1 MADDA
6 KLFQSELEPQRN
18 ADSSSLFKPGE
29 KPDTSL
35 NVSRGAIRAPSPDPS
50 LLSVDDTVQLGR
62 SASHVSGHGHAS
74 RSPAPRRT
82 LRGRVHQSWVK
93 NKGLALVLIA
103 QLFGTLMNVTTR
115 MLEMEGND
123 GKGYHPFH
131 ILFAR
136 MSITVL
142 CSSLYMWYK
151 KTEHFP
157 WGLREVRP
165 LLIARGLTG
174 FFGVFGM
181 YCKYST
187 SLRFW

>member
-123 GKGYHPFH
+123 GKYSAGMNRNVTCADDFSRQRLSSFPHSVCENEYNCPM
-131 ILFAR
+131 L
-136 MSITVL
+136 ITV
-142 CSSLYMWYK
+142 
-151 KTEHFP
+151 H
-157 WGLREVRP
+157 V
-165 LLIARGLTG
+165 
-174 FFGVFGM
+174 V
-181 YCKYST
+181 
-187 SLRFW
+187 